1 MTDTGLTAAGRV
13 DRLEPP
19 AGDDTLD
26 VVVDTDAYNEVDD
39 QFAIAHALRSAHSVE
54 ALYAAPFDNQRS
66 EGPADGMARSYEEI
80 ERVLERM
87 GEAESGPPVF
97 RGSKRFIDHTEDTV
111 DSPAVEDLV
120 ERAHA
125 EREGPLYVVAI
136 GAATN
141 VASALVA
148 DPSIASEVV
157 VVWLGGT
164 PHDWHS
170 ASEFNLSQDVPAA
183 RVLFDS
189 GVPLVH
195 VPTVNVSEHVR
206 TTVPELRTLFGDAGT
221 DRGEDGETGIGPFLV
236 DRVANYESAS
246 GRAWSKVIWDLAATA
261 VLVTPGAVETV
272 RVPSPTLTDA
282 ETWSHDAARHD
293 VRVVRRVDRDAV
305 FADLADRL
313 QRRPPADAV
322 DST

>member
-1 MTDTGLTAAGRV
+1 MTDAGLSPAARV
-13 DRLEPP
+13 DRLELPSDG
-19 AGDDTLD
+19 AVDL
-26 VVVDTDAYNEVDD
+26 VLDTDAYNEVDD
-39 QFAIAHALRSAHSVE
+39 QFAIAHAMASDCGVE

-66 EGPADGMARSYEEI
+66 DGPADGMARSYDEI
-80 ERVLERM
+80 ERVLDRLD
-87 GEAESGPPVF
+87 GDAQRPPVH
-97 RGSKRFIDHTEDTV
+97 RGAKRFMDHAEDV
-111 DSPAVEDLV
+111 VESPAVEDLV

-125 EREGPLYVVAI
+125 ERDGPLYVVAI

-141 VASALVA
+141 VASAIAA
-148 DPSIASEVV
+148 DPAIASEVV

-164 PHDWHS
+164 PHGWHA
-170 ASEFNLSQDVPAA
+170 ASEFNLSQDVAAA

-206 TTVPELRTLFGDAGT
+206 TTVPELRALFGDENSSSGDEKT
-221 DRGEDGETGIGPFLV
+221 DIGPFLV
-236 DRVANYESAS
+236 DRVADYEGAS

-261 VLVTPGAVETV
+261 VLATPGAVETV
-272 RVPSPTLTDA
+272 RVPSPILTDE

-313 QRRPPADAV
+313 DG
-322 DST
+322 

>member
-1 MTDTGLTAAGRV
+1 MTDAGLTPTERV
-13 DRLEPP
+13 ERLEPL
-19 AGDDTLD
+19 AGDDTVDL
-26 VVVDTDAYNEVDD
+26 VLDTDAYNEVDD
-39 QFAIAHALRSAHSVE
+39 QFAIAHALRSAHTVE

-66 EGPADGMARSYEEI
+66 EGPADGMAQSYDEI
-80 ERVLERM
+80 ERVLDRM
-87 GEAESGPPVF
+87 GESESGPPVF
-97 RGSKRFIDHTEDTV
+97 RGSKRFMDHEGDSV
-111 DSPAVEDLV
+111 DSPAVEDLI
-120 ERAHA
+120 ERAHV

-148 DPSIASEVV
+148 DPSVAREVV

-170 ASEFNLSQDVPAA
+170 ATEFNLSQDVPAA

-206 TTVPELRTLFGDAGT
+206 TTVPELRALFGDEHTSGG
-221 DRGEDGETGIGPFLV
+221 DDGTGIGPFLV
-236 DRVANYESAS
+236 DRVASYEGAS
-246 GRAWSKVIWDLAATA
+246 GHAWSKVIWDLAATA
-261 VLVTPGAVETV
+261 VLVTSDALETV
-272 RVPSPTLTDA
+272 RVPSPILTDG
-282 ETWSHDAARHD
+282 ETWSHDDARHD
-293 VRVVRRVDRDAV
+293 VRVVRGVDRDAV

-313 QRRPPADAV
+313 D
-322 DST
+322 

>member
-1 MTDTGLTAAGRV
+1 MTGTGLSPTQRVERLALPAADESV
-13 DRLEPP
+13 DIVL
-19 AGDDTLD
+19 
-26 VVVDTDAYNEVDD
+26 DTDAYNEVDD
-39 QFAIAHALRSAHSVE
+39 QFAIAHALRSEHTVE
-54 ALYAAPFDNQRS
+54 ALYAAPFHNQRS
-66 EGPADGMARSYEEI
+66 EGPGDGMAQSYDEI
-80 ERVLERM
+80 ERVLDRM
-87 GEAESGPPVF
+87 DEPRPVF
-97 RGSKRFIDHTEDTV
+97 RGATRYMDHSDDVVE
-111 DSPAVEDLV
+111 SPAVSDLI

-125 EREGPLYVVAI
+125 DRDGPLYVVAI

-141 VASALVA
+141 VASAIA
-148 DPSIASEVV
+148 TDPSVVSEMV

-206 TTVPELRTLFGDAGT
+206 TAVPELRTLFDDAEADG
-221 DRGEDGETGIGPFLV
+221 GEGSEGIGPFLV
-236 DRVANYESAS
+236 NRVADYEGAA
-246 GRAWSKVIWDLAATA
+246 GTAWSKVIWDLAATA
-261 VLVTPGAVETV
+261 VLVTPDAVETV
-272 RVPSPTLTDA
+272 RVPSPILTSE
-282 ETWSHDAARHD
+282 ETWSRDDARHD

-313 QRRPPADAV
+313 DG
-322 DST
+322 

>member
-1 MTDTGLTAAGRV
+1 MTETGLTPAERV
-13 DRLEPP
+13 DRLELL
-19 AGDDTLD
+19 AGEDSVD

-39 QFAIAHALRSAHSVE
+39 QFAIAHALRSEHDVE

-66 EGPADGMARSYEEI
+66 EGPADGMAQSYDEI
-80 ERVLERM
+80 ERVLDRM
-87 GEAESGPPVF
+87 GLESESRPPVS
-97 RGSKRFIDHTEDTV
+97 RGAKRFMDHGEDVV
-111 DSPAVEDLV
+111 DSPAVDDLV

-125 EREGPLYVVAI
+125 DREGPLYVVAI

-148 DPSIASEVV
+148 DPSIRSEVV

-164 PHDWHS
+164 PHGWHT

-206 TTVPELRTLFGDAGT
+206 TTVPELRTLIGGGAT
-221 DRGEDGETGIGPFLV
+221 DGGEDGEREIGPFLV
-236 DRVANYESAS
+236 DRVANYEGAS

-261 VLVTPGAVETV
+261 VLATPGAVETV
-272 RVPSPTLTDA
+272 RVPSPILTDE
-282 ETWSHDAARHD
+282 ETWSRDDARHD

-313 QRRPPADAV
+313 GR
-322 DST
+322 

>member
-1 MTDTGLTAAGRV
+1 MTDTGLTPAERV

-19 AGDDTLD
+19 AGDDTVDL
-26 VVVDTDAYNEVDD
+26 VVDTDAYNEVDD
-39 QFAIAHALRSAHSVE
+39 QFAIAHALRSEHTVE

-66 EGPADGMARSYEEI
+66 EGPADGMAQSYEEI

-87 GEAESGPPVF
+87 GLEPDGSGPPVF
-97 RGSKRFIDHTEDTV
+97 RGSKRFMDHAEDPV
-111 DSPAVEDLV
+111 DSPAVEDLI

-125 EREGPLYVVAI
+125 DRDGPLYVVAI

-141 VASALVA
+141 VASALAA
-148 DPSIASEVV
+148 DPSIAAEIV

-164 PHDWHS
+164 PHDWHA
-170 ASEFNLSQDVPAA
+170 ASEFNLSQDIPAA
-183 RVLFDS
+183 RVLLDS

-195 VPTVNVSEHVR
+195 VPTVNVAEHVR
-206 TTVPELRTLFGDAGT
+206 TTVPELRTLFG
-221 DRGEDGETGIGPFLV
+221 GEDGGSAGGEDGIGSFLV
-236 DRVANYESAS
+236 DRVAGYEGAS

-261 VLVTPGAVETV
+261 VLATPDVVETV
-272 RVPSPTLTDA
+272 RVPSPVLTDE

-313 QRRPPADAV
+313 DG
-322 DST
+322 